1 MIAYLEGRLAE
12 IGESGVVIVTPG
24 GVGYEVEVP
33 TSLLQS
39 LPEVGSQCSLRTEL
53 LVRENELRLC
63 GFATA
68 ED

>member
-33 TSLLQS
+33 TSFRQK
-39 LPEVGSQCSLRTEL
+39 Q
-53 LVRENELRLC
+53 NQ
-63 GFATA
+63 F
-68 ED
+68 